1 MTHDPLC
8 PVRTERQGSASTDPS
23 VPTVDYRPA
32 VPCVCDLIARVRAD
46 ERWRII
52 GVMERNADGDA
63 IKVID
68 AVLDML

>member
-1 MTHDPLC
+1 MTHDPMCDWWTEQCKIDCSEYGSYDPC
-8 PVRTERQGSASTDPS
+8 PHDS
-23 VPTVDYRPA
+23 
-32 VPCVCDLIARVRAD
+32 CLCDLIARVRAD